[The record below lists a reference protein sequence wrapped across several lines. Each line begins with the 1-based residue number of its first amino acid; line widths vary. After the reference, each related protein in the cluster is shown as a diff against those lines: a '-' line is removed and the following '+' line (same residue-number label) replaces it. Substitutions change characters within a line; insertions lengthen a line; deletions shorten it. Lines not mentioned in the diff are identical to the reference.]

1 MQELAEEE
9 IERET
14 TQLIEDRSKEVKAKI
29 NAAAGQ
35 LAEEPKE
42 EDEGRQ
48 MYLDKSFQCL
58 KTGTW

>member
-48 MYLDKSFQCL
+48 M
-58 KTGTW
+58 